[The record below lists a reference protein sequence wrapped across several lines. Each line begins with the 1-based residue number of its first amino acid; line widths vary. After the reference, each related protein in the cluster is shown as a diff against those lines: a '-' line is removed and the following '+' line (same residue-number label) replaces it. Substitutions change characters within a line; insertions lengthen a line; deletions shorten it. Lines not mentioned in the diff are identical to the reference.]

1 MNATA
6 TEIKPQTASVDEALQ
21 AVVER
26 VRGYG
31 VQLKEGEA
39 IKLNVD
45 GLCENPGAMH
55 IGMWARQGDQCLFAE
70 HMFVGHGTCNEAEYL
85 ALKCGLRILQEV
97 YPLPGALVISPTVCA
112 GDFKNVASLV
122 AKFMQ
127 PANALADFIGGKLPP
142 SLKRAPGE
150 AGQGLDDFRASLAA
164 ELNSIIHGPSLY
176 DAQGFAGV
184 TLRPVTK
191 SLLDQKP
198 RDTGLARLNRL
209 LLEDAFPAEILPRAP
224 ILSYSDSQLVTLQVA
239 GLWHAKDKM
248 QSYCV
253 FLRKMR
259 KTYLYD
265 LTKISRVDNQIADS
279 LAQKYILK
287 NSGRCMSIDQGRFNV
302 IKQVP
307 PTVKRNDLYNAVVP
321 KETTEFLAKHNLRPK
336 LLRVIQLA
344 GAGQQEEAIKEALE
358 LEAEAQQVLESAPKT
373 NEMLSMW
380 LRNTVGIIKK
390 SVPLMIAA
398 IQRGDDLDVA
408 YIAEELSRTE
418 SSGSEIYE
426 SQAEMAMNGIN
437 HSQES
442 EQNGG
447 EEEEF

>member
-1 MNATA
+1 
-6 TEIKPQTASVDEALQ
+6 
-21 AVVER
+21 
-26 VRGYG
+26 
-31 VQLKEGEA
+31 
-39 IKLNVD
+39 
-45 GLCENPGAMH
+45 
-55 IGMWARQGDQCLFAE
+55 
-70 HMFVGHGTCNEAEYL
+70 
-85 ALKCGLRILQEV
+85 
-97 YPLPGALVISPTVCA
+97 
-112 GDFKNVASLV
+112 
-122 AKFMQ
+122 
-127 PANALADFIGGKLPP
+127 
-142 SLKRAPGE
+142 
-150 AGQGLDDFRASLAA
+150 
-164 ELNSIIHGPSLY
+164 
-176 DAQGFAGV
+176 
-184 TLRPVTK
+184 
-191 SLLDQKP
+191 
-198 RDTGLARLNRL
+198 
-209 LLEDAFPAEILPRAP
+209 
-224 ILSYSDSQLVTLQVA
+224 
-239 GLWHAKDKM
+239 M

-437 HSQES
+437 HSQEA
-442 EQNGG
+442 EQNSG

>member
-1 MNATA
+1 
-6 TEIKPQTASVDEALQ
+6 
-21 AVVER
+21 
-26 VRGYG
+26 
-31 VQLKEGEA
+31 
-39 IKLNVD
+39 
-45 GLCENPGAMH
+45 
-55 IGMWARQGDQCLFAE
+55 
-70 HMFVGHGTCNEAEYL
+70 
-85 ALKCGLRILQEV
+85 
-97 YPLPGALVISPTVCA
+97 
-112 GDFKNVASLV
+112 
-122 AKFMQ
+122 
-127 PANALADFIGGKLPP
+127 
-142 SLKRAPGE
+142 
-150 AGQGLDDFRASLAA
+150 
-164 ELNSIIHGPSLY
+164 
-176 DAQGFAGV
+176 
-184 TLRPVTK
+184 
-191 SLLDQKP
+191 
-198 RDTGLARLNRL
+198 
-209 LLEDAFPAEILPRAP
+209 
-224 ILSYSDSQLVTLQVA
+224 
-239 GLWHAKDKM
+239 
-248 QSYCV
+248 
-253 FLRKMR
+253 
-259 KTYLYD
+259 
-265 LTKISRVDNQIADS
+265 
-279 LAQKYILK
+279 
-287 NSGRCMSIDQGRFNV
+287 MSIDQGRFNV